1 MRGYFFSVVGK
12 GLQRHCT
19 IRRDLAEAR
28 PRMKLGEIQMI
39 EVGFKDN
46 VRRAFVKGE
55 VGGFW
60 HFDKSDGSIEVNI
73 MAVHWM
79 TWEVV

>member
-1 MRGYFFSVVGK
+1 
-12 GLQRHCT
+12 
-19 IRRDLAEAR
+19 
-28 PRMKLGEIQMI
+28 MKLGEIQMI

-73 MAVHWM
+73 MAIHWM